1 MVQATRHPLADE
13 VTLVVAA
20 VADTAREVGDIDSAT
35 ILMQDCSMAQLPGST
50 VVVVGEKNRGKSSLI
65 NALVG
70 RRELLPV
77 DTDISTRV
85 HVAVIHADEDQ
96 AVVYGSAFPDGKKI
110 EPAELPEY
118 VDETAAVDPK
128 TGQDRHPGVERV
140 ELGVASPLLSEGLVL
155 VDTPGVGGLI
165 AGHADITLATLN
177 RADALIFVV
186 NGTGELHASELAFLE
201 RATERIHTVLFV
213 LTGIDKAHDGWRAVL
228 AENHRLLRGSR
239 FATAPWYPVSSRTKQ
254 EADRAA
260 AQGRDERAAVL
271 MERSG
276 FAPLLAELRD
286 NVMLRIMADRLKA
299 VLGSADAIIATLDEQ
314 LELRLRSLGL
324 DPGLA
329 AAVRA
334 RQAELAELR
343 GRGAQW
349 RTELGEGFRKL
360 ESTLRRE
367 LEEGLS
373 RLGDQARQAI
383 DSGGRESL
391 KDVPRSLEDGIRG
404 LVLDLQGGVHS
415 GAERLVGELAG
426 RFGVHGVY
434 VPRAEILLDRW
445 DSTYRGTGP
454 GGPIDWPAPVAGA
467 ARGALSAEQ
476 IKEKLTEW
484 APTVGSVGG
493 VFTGI
498 GSRVGKM
505 SKYGKLGL
513 ALGVVAGVGAAIA
526 GLFITRITKTKEE
539 LRRMTSDALFRAR
552 ETLPSALQDM
562 LTGVLQEVEAA
573 VTERISVRE
582 AELEEAL
589 ARSERDR
596 EAAEIEREAPRAEAR
611 AQRENLAQLRTRIAD
626 LRRRLTSDGV

>member
-1 MVQATRHPLADE
+1 MVQASRHPLADE

-20 VADTAREVGDIDSAT
+20 VADTARKVGDIDSAT
-35 ILMQDCSMAQLPGST
+35 ILMQDCGMALLPGST

-77 DTDISTRV
+77 DSDISTRV
-85 HVAVIHADEDQ
+85 HVAVLYADEDQ
-96 AVVYGSAFPDGKKI
+96 AVVYGSAFPDGEKI
-110 EPAELPEY
+110 ELAELPEY
-118 VDETAAVDPK
+118 VDETAAVDPE

-140 ELGVASPLLSEGLVL
+140 ELGIASPLLSEGLVL

-239 FATAPWYPVSSRTKQ
+239 FATAPWYPVSSRLKQ

-260 AQGRDERAAVL
+260 EQGRDERAAVL
-271 MERSG
+271 MRRSG

-286 NVMLRIMADRLKA
+286 NVMLRIAADRLKA
-299 VLGSADAIIATLDEQ
+299 VLGSADAIITTLDEQ
-314 LELRLRSLGL
+314 LELRLRSLEL

-329 AAVRA
+329 AAVRE

-343 GRGAQW
+343 DRGAQW
-349 RTELGEGFRKL
+349 RSELGAGFRAL
-360 ESTLRRE
+360 ESTLRRQ
-367 LEEGLS
+367 LEEGLR
-373 RLGDQARQAI
+373 RLADQTRQAI

-391 KDVPRSLEDGIRG
+391 RDVPRSLEDGIRG
-404 LVLDLQGGVHS
+404 LALDLQNVVHS
-415 GAERLVGELAG
+415 ATERLVEDLTG

-445 DSTYRGTGP
+445 DSAY
-454 GGPIDWPAPVAGA
+454 GGSSSGEPIGWPAPAGGTA
-467 ARGALSAEQ
+467 WGAVSVEQ
-476 IKEKLTEW
+476 IKENLTTW
-484 APTVGSVGG
+484 APAAGG
-493 VFTGI
+493 VVTGI
-498 GSRVGKM
+498 GRRVGKM
-505 SKYGKLGL
+505 SKYGKLGVV
-513 ALGVVAGVGAAIA
+513 LGVVAGVGAAIA
-526 GLFITRITKTKEE
+526 GLFIHRLGKTKEE
-539 LRRMTSDALFRAR
+539 LRRMTDDALRRAR
-552 ETLPSALQDM
+552 ETLPPALQEM
-562 LTGVLQEVEAA
+562 LTEVLREVEAA
-573 VTERISVRE
+573 VTERISARE

-596 EAAEIEREAPRAEAR
+596 EIAEIEREAPRAEVR

-626 LRRRLTSDGV
+626 LHHRLASEGV